1 MIATATQSL
10 KGEDASMSTVLKV
23 NGRSLSV
30 ASIMDGHGGNQAAAL
45 CCTNLPGRIES
56 AVSSG
61 SSIEEACLRA
71 FALCDEE
78 IREAG
83 TTSGTTATVIVHDHA
98 ARRLVCCN
106 VGSSN
111 ALLIT
116 ASEVSRI
123 TVDHRL
129 QGNTAEQERVRSA
142 GAIVAYAR
150 HPTGG
155 YPSGPLRMWPGGLA
169 TGRSIGDAD
178 CEDFAI
184 CEPAISAHEVPPTG
198 ACVVACSDGVWD
210 ALSED
215 AVVSVVRA
223 CIAAARANRKPSKQR
238 AAAASS
244 AQAAADRVVAAALR
258 ARGPLD
264 DITCVVM
271 LLGLQPDA
279 CSLQP
284 TACSLQPDAWS
295 SLAPVVP
302 FGQTMRVGRARS
314 LWARLRRASLAPA
327 AQCCCEYTVKGG
339 QAFSSRPLRDLPLPH
354 ERNSHAETEPRT
366 PARSSSAGAGAS
378 RQPQLPPSQQQDSPG
393 SARGGPARTRPRS
406 PTLAVTHAD
415 SLPMPPGVRLLV
427 YADLGDG
434 SGDGRDM
441 SYLGSGEFCSV
452 FLTRLGGE
460 RPPYMHHARTTH
472 ACIYICICICIHIR
486 IYISLARSP
495 PGLLLHSSCTPP
507 ALLASLSPSLAG
519 DLPPQVSPSRS
530 RCSAPAGSARLR
542 RGAISTSRCT

>member
-1 MIATATQSL
+1 MRGHVEPRGHMIAAVTHSL
-10 KGEDASMSTVLKV
+10 KGEDASMSTVLKA

-30 ASIMDGHGGNQAAAL
+30 ASIMDGHGGTQAAAL
-45 CCTNLPGRIES
+45 CCTQLPARIES

-61 SSIEEACLRA
+61 SSIEEACSQA
-71 FALCDEE
+71 FALCNEE

-83 TTSGTTATVIVHDHA
+83 MTSGTTATVIVHDHA

-129 QGNTAEQERVRSA
+129 QGNAAEQERVRSA
-142 GAIVAYAR
+142 GAIVAYAC

-169 TGRSIGDAD
+169 TGRTIGDAD

-223 CIAAARANRKPSKQR
+223 CIAAARTNRKAAKQR
-238 AAAASS
+238 AAAASP

-271 LLGLQPDA
+271 LLGLQSDA
-279 CSLQP
+279 CRLQP

-295 SLAPVVP
+295 SLAPVASSS
-302 FGQTMRVGRARS
+302 GQSTRVGRARR
-314 LWARLRRASLAPA
+314 LWARLRRAHLAPA
-327 AQCCCEYTVKGG
+327 AQCCCEYSVKGG
-339 QAFSSRPLRDLPLPH
+339 QAFSSRALRDLPLPH
-354 ERNSHAETEPRT
+354 ERNSHAETEPHT
-366 PARSSSAGAGAS
+366 PAISSSAGAGAS
-378 RQPQLPPSQQQDSPG
+378 RQPQLPPSQQQASPG
-393 SARGGPARTRPRS
+393 SARGDPARTRPRS

-452 FLTRLGGE
+452 FRTHLGGE
-460 RPPYMHHARTTH
+460 AAVLALHTH
-472 ACIYICICICIHIR
+472 ASTPAPASTSASASAYTSTHLHLHHIYICI
-486 IYISLARSP
+486 YILHLTSTSPLHDLLPHSP
-495 PGLLLHSSCTPP
+495 PPSAR
-507 ALLASLSPSLAG
+507 ALL
-519 DLPPQVSPSRS
+519 V
-530 RCSAPAGSARLR
+530 
-542 RGAISTSRCT
+542 ISHPR

>member
-1 MIATATQSL
+1 MRGHVEPRGHMIAAATHSL
-10 KGEDASMSTVLKV
+10 KGEDASMSTVLKA

-30 ASIMDGHGGNQAAAL
+30 ASIMDGHGGTQAAAL
-45 CCTNLPGRIES
+45 CCTQLPARIES

-61 SSIEEACLRA
+61 SSIEEACSQA
-71 FALCDEE
+71 FALCNEE

-83 TTSGTTATVIVHDHA
+83 MTSGTTATVIVHDHA

-111 ALLIT
+111 TLLIT

-129 QGNTAEQERVRSA
+129 QGNAAEQERVRSA
-142 GAIVAYAR
+142 GAIVAYAC

-169 TGRSIGDAD
+169 TGRTIGDAD

-210 ALSED
+210 ALSEV
-215 AVVSVVRA
+215 AVVSEVRA
-223 CIAAARANRKPSKQR
+223 CIAAPPRANRKPSKQR
-238 AAAASS
+238 AAAASP

-295 SLAPVVP
+295 SLAPVASSS
-302 FGQTMRVGRARS
+302 GQSTRVGRARR
-314 LWARLRRASLAPA
+314 LWARLRRAHLAPA
-327 AQCCCEYTVKGG
+327 AQCCCEYSVKGG
-339 QAFSSRPLRDLPLPH
+339 QAFSSRALRDPHPPH
-354 ERNSHAETEPRT
+354 ERNNNAETEPHT
-366 PARSSSAGAGAS
+366 PALACSSSASAGGS
-378 RQPQLPPSQQQDSPG
+378 HQPQLAPASSRTPRT
-393 SARGGPARTRPRS
+393 AREAAGR
-406 PTLAVTHAD
+406 TLA
-415 SLPMPPGVRLLV
+415 
-427 YADLGDG
+427 
-434 SGDGRDM
+434 
-441 SYLGSGEFCSV
+441 
-452 FLTRLGGE
+452 
-460 RPPYMHHARTTH
+460 HARPH
-472 ACIYICICICIHIR
+472 
-486 IYISLARSP
+486 SP
-495 PGLLLHSSCTPP
+495 
-507 ALLASLSPSLAG
+507 
-519 DLPPQVSPSRS
+519 
-530 RCSAPAGSARLR
+530 
-542 RGAISTSRCT
+542 